1 MFEHLVVMQW
11 KIITIFMLFH
21 PSLSFSP
28 IRNGLNGAYFRVSAH
43 HFPPYQVLTHGANE
57 TFRYVGSTPNVI
69 YWMAEKF
76 NFTYTFFPV
85 DSAESA
91 KLGSVQAGLNQLIK
105 KEVDISTLC
114 IVPTL
119 ERTQHMEFSY
129 PVAIESFKLLVP
141 KPGEESRLFGP
152 VRPFQYST
160 WGCLLIS
167 LISVLVVFTVFAW
180 YYSCWNSLPTDHG
193 HGAWEILS
201 AKLGNYTMYIAST
214 CTNQGQAINVP
225 QHSFR
230 ILAGVW
236 LLAATV
242 LVNCYSGT
250 LMSSLTLTK
259 FKATINSLEDLAAS
273 KELTMTASANSV
285 MAETMLNAHSS
296 ALKAIGNAMRQKPDS
311 IFLTP
316 EKGLHNI
323 FSLKYAFPTVESYT
337 SYLINIDLR
346 RKGECRFHVT
356 DRVPIT
362 ELYTF
367 GLQKGNKFNQ
377 LFSEKLQYLW
387 ETGLMIYWLKNN
399 LQLSVDKCL
408 VKNKDSARQRAIKL
422 VDLTSAFFILG
433 IGIGFALSSFV
444 IEVVY
449 FHLQRRQS
457 LKFLKFTT
465 GKLPK

>member
-1 MFEHLVVMQW
+1 MFKHLMGMQW

-28 IRNGLNGAYFRVSAH
+28 IHNGLNGAYFRVSAH
-43 HFPPYQVLTHGANE
+43 HFPPYQILTQGANGN
-57 TFRYVGSTPNVI
+57 FSYVGSTPNII

-119 ERTQHMEFSY
+119 ERAQYMEFSY
-129 PVAIESFKLLVP
+129 PVAIESYKFMVP

-152 VRPFQYST
+152 VRPFQYPV
-160 WGCLLIS
+160 WGCLFIS
-167 LISVLVVFTVFAW
+167 LISVLVAFTISAW
-180 YYSCWNSLPTDHG
+180 CYSRWNPMPTDYA
-193 HGAWEILS
+193 HGAWDKLS
-201 AKLGNYTMYIAST
+201 IKIGNYAMYIAST
-214 CTNQGQAINVP
+214 CTNQGQGMNAP
-225 QHSFR
+225 QNSFR

-273 KELTMTASANSV
+273 QELTMTASANSV
-285 MAETMLNAHSS
+285 MAETMLNANSTT
-296 ALKAIGNAMRQKPDS
+296 LKAIGNAMRRNPDS
-311 IFLTP
+311 IYLTP

-323 FSLKYAFPTVESYT
+323 FSLKYAFATVESYM
-337 SYLINIDLR
+337 SYLINIDLKR
-346 RKGECRFHVT
+346 TGECRFHVT
-356 DRVPIT
+356 DRIPIT
-362 ELYTF
+362 EPYTF
-367 GLQKGNKFNQ
+367 GLEKGNKFNQ
-377 LFSEKLQYLW
+377 LFSEKYCNVFAQ
-387 ETGLMIYWLKNN
+387 MHDHN
-399 LQLSVDKCL
+399 LFNCL
-408 VKNKDSARQRAIKL
+408 GCS
-422 VDLTSAFFILG
+422 T
-433 IGIGFALSSFV
+433 
-444 IEVVY
+444 Y
-449 FHLQRRQS
+449 
-457 LKFLKFTT
+457 
-465 GKLPK
+465 GKQV